1 VRQHLTMSVTGKI
14 TMVDFSAIKNIANNF
29 KRFIENLVTF
39 DDEGGPIPKS
49 TLHQFNQALGL
60 YPLSNFLPHQTFDPH
75 TQLYTTQYG
84 KSFLFECDPLVG
96 VEESVVKNVHQ
107 IFQAQLPV
115 GACGQI
121 LLNASNKIGGLL
133 ENYVNERR
141 GAMPVFKTMAQN
153 RAKHCAKATST
164 SVIAQPY
171 LLRDYKL
178 YFSFSIDDALGY
190 EIDEVVDLKQKLD
203 SSLQTLNINLKSVSA
218 TDFLQLCS
226 QILRPND
233 SVEYDNLNWD
243 PKNSLNQ
250 QLTDPFYLRK
260 VTSQRIASPNT
271 EWEIYTFRV
280 KDYSLPTPKIWD
292 MAQAIGELFGNAHL
306 ACPFFLSLI
315 YKVVDAKDVI
325 KGGEAQAFNAEVRAR
340 ERRGKSR
347 AAELDLQMWRDILS
361 NKELGERILITNFQI
376 QLICRRS
383 EASQHISMLTNIFQ
397 AKMRWQIERNDLM
410 HMATLLA
417 HIPMSQ
423 TGALFDDLQSL
434 KLTHKMW
441 AINAANIVP
450 IIGEMKGANSHKMLL
465 SGRRGQIMFWDP
477 FANNRGNYN
486 VAVVGGSGAGKSV
499 FIQEMAFAQLS
510 TGGRVWVVDVGRSY
524 YKMCKL
530 FNGEFVV
537 FNAKSNLC
545 LNPFSVANADTL
557 DSFFQFMTGFVYTMA
572 HPGDMA
578 QPHEGWCRATITKVV
593 QDVWALSQSKGVRPD
608 MQNVIDALANH
619 EDVRARDLAVQLYPF
634 GKKGHHGKY
643 FNGEGKLDFD
653 DDFIVFELEE
663 VSQDKHLQNLIF
675 ILLINYITEKMYLSD
690 RKKRM
695 SLIIDEAWD
704 MLKGGHGGD
713 IIESIARRA
722 RKYNGNLTT
731 GTQGINDYNASPA
744 ARAAW
749 NNSYWQ
755 ALLSQDKSSITKAV
769 KDGLIEIDPF
779 EERLMKDVHT
789 EQGFFS
795 EVLLRGKSGEY
806 AVGRFILDPFSN
818 AVYSTQPNEFYE
830 FNQLQTE
837 GCSTV
842 DALTQIAVKYY
853 GEVG

>member
-1 VRQHLTMSVTGKI
+1 
-14 TMVDFSAIKNIANNF
+14 MVNFSAIKEATNNF

-39 DDEGGPIPKS
+39 DDSGAAIPKS
-49 TLHQFNQALGL
+49 AIHQFNETLGM
-60 YPLSNFLPHQTFDPH
+60 YPLSKFMPHQTFDPN
-75 TQLYTTQYG
+75 TQIYTTQYG
-84 KSFLFECDPLVG
+84 KAFLFQAEPLVG
-96 VEESVVKNVHQ
+96 VDSAIVKNLHQ
-107 IFQAQLPV
+107 IFQAQLPI

-121 LLNASNKIGGLL
+121 MLNASNKIGELL
-133 ENYVNERR
+133 DEYVAERSD
-141 GAMPVFKTMAQN
+141 ALPVFKTIAEN
-153 RAKHCAKATST
+153 RAKHCAKAAIT
-164 SVIAQPY
+164 SVLAQPFI
-171 LLRDYKL
+171 LRDYNL
-178 YFSFSIDDALGY
+178 YFSFSIDDSLGY
-190 EIDEVVDLKQKLD
+190 GLDEILDLKQKLD
-203 SSLQTLNINLKSVSA
+203 SSLQTLNIKPKSVSA

-226 QILRPND
+226 QILRPSN
-233 SVEYDNLNWD
+233 SVMSENLSWD
-243 PKNSLNQ
+243 PKKSLNQ

-260 VTSQRIASPNT
+260 VTSQRVASPNT
-271 EWEIYTFRV
+271 DWEIYTFRV
-280 KDYSLPTPKIWD
+280 KDYPLLTPKIWD
-292 MAQAIGELFGNAHL
+292 MVQAIGEVFGNARL
-306 ACPFFLSLI
+306 ACPFVLSLI

-347 AAELDLQMWRDILS
+347 SAEQDCQMWRDILS

-376 QLICRRS
+376 QLVCRRN

-397 AKMRWQIERNDLM
+397 SKMRWQIERNDLM

-417 HIPMSQ
+417 HMPMSQ
-423 TGALFDDLQSL
+423 TGALFDDLESL
-434 KLTHKMW
+434 NLTHKMW
-441 AINAANIVP
+441 AINAANIAP
-450 IIGEMKGANSHKMLL
+450 IIGEMKGVDSYKVLL
-465 SGRRGQIMFWDP
+465 AGRLGQVMFWDP

-499 FIQEMAFAQLS
+499 FIQETAFAQLS

-530 FNGEFVV
+530 FYGNFIV
-537 FNAKSNLC
+537 FNSESNLC
-545 LNPFSVANADTL
+545 LNPFSVANAATL
-557 DSFFQFMTGFVYTMA
+557 DSFFQFMTGFIYTMA
-572 HPGDMA
+572 FPGDIS
-578 QPHEGWCRATITKVV
+578 QPHEGWCKATITKVV
-593 QDVWALSQSKGVRPD
+593 QDVWRHAQSQGLRPD
-608 MQNVIDALANH
+608 MQNVIDVLASM
-619 EDVRARDLAVQLYPF
+619 DDMRARDLAVQLYPF
-634 GKKGHHGKY
+634 GKNGHHGKY
-643 FNGEGKLDFD
+643 FNGIGKLDFD
-653 DDFIVFELEE
+653 GDFIVFELEE
-663 VSQDKHLQNLIF
+663 ISQDKHLQNLIF
-675 ILLINYITEKMYLSD
+675 ILLIHYVTEKMYLSD

-769 KDGLIEIDPF
+769 RHGLIEIDAF

-789 EQGFFS
+789 QQGFFS

-818 AVYSTQPNEFYE
+818 AVYSTQPNEFFE
-830 FNQLQTE
+830 FNQLQSS
-837 GCSTV
+837 GASTI
-842 DALTQIAVKYY
+842 DALKHIANKYY
-853 GEVG
+853 GDVK